1 MQFSLKNQLLGARLR
16 GQTLLEPRGFIM
28 SALRKFVEVTEASDV
43 ADMTMGLGAD
53 LMPCSNIEGTE
64 MILGGG
70 VALMPA
76 SNIETGVAADLMPCS
91 NIEGE
96 TMVAGA
102 GVALMPCSN

>member
-1 MQFSLKNQLLGARLR
+1 
-16 GQTLLEPRGFIM
+16 
-28 SALRKFVEVTEASDV
+28 
-43 ADMTMGLGAD
+43 
-53 LMPCSNIEGTE
+53 
-64 MILGGG
+64 